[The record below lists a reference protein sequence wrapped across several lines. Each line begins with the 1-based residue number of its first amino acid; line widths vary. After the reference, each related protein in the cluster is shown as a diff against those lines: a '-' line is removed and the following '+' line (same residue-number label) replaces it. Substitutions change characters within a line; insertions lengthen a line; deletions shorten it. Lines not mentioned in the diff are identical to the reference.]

1 MLDYS
6 PKKYHIMSE
15 KFNKV
20 ILACKIVILILFVIW
35 IILTV
40 ITTISRK
47 KKYKNKDKI
56 EKIYKIFNDIAFYS
70 VILLILVSSILII
83 FIFNKSHLFI
93 FKYYFPKIF
102 KKIKMDINVDYSI
115 VPRYYVSL
123 IWWVMIWVLVISIL
137 AIISKIKN
145 DQRYILFAF

>member
-1 MLDYS
+1 
-6 PKKYHIMSE
+6 MSE

-20 ILACKIVILILFVIW
+20 ILACKIIILLLFVIW
-35 IILTV
+35 IILTI

-47 KKYKNKDKI
+47 KKYKNNYKI

-70 VILLILVSSILII
+70 VILLILISSILVI
-83 FIFNKSHLFI
+83 FVFNKSHLFI

-102 KKIKMDINVDYSI
+102 KKIKMDINVDYSD
-115 VPRYYVSL
+115 SSTL
-123 IWWVMIWVLVISIL
+123 LCLSNLVGHDLGFSNMSIL

>member
-1 MLDYS
+1 
-6 PKKYHIMSE
+6 MSE

-20 ILACKIVILILFVIW
+20 IFACKIVILLLFVIW
-35 IILTV
+35 IILTI

-47 KKYKNKDKI
+47 KKYKNNYKI

-70 VILLILVSSILII
+70 VILLILVSSIFVI